1 MKILLDTHILIWAMV
16 GSEKLSARAR
26 ALLTDGANEF
36 HFSAASLWEIALKH
50 ARAPASIPVTPA
62 QVQAYCLDCG
72 IRPLPVTFLHAAG
85 VTNLP
90 PIHANPFDRMLVSQA
105 KTNGLVLLT
114 HDGHLSAYGS
124 FVMPV

>member
-1 MKILLDTHILIWAMV
+1 MKILLDTHILVWAMV
-16 GSEKLSARAR
+16 GSEKLSVRAR
-26 ALLTDGANEF
+26 SLLTDGSNEF

-50 ARAPASIPVTPA
+50 ARAPAAIPVTPA

-72 IRPLPVTFLHAAG
+72 IRPLPVTILHAAG
-85 VTNLP
+85 VANLP
-90 PIHANPFDRMLVSQA
+90 PIHTDPFDRMLVSQA